1 MTFNVLVSTRFFDPA
16 AEQLLRDNGCTII
29 STGLAYDIQ
38 DDVLDHDRL
47 SALLEGVDG
56 WVVGTVPVTE
66 ALMQAHPRLKVIARR
81 GVGYNN
87 VDIKA
92 AQALNKHVTIAS
104 GGNEAAVADHAVA
117 MFLSL
122 AKKLNESHLAL
133 QQGRWSTFVSTE
145 LFEKTVG
152 LIGFGRIARG
162 VAKRAK
168 GFDAKVL
175 AYDPFAD
182 AQMVAQHGATL
193 TTLEDLLARCDY
205 VSLHL
210 PYSKDT
216 RHIINADTLAMM
228 KKGAFLINTARGGLI
243 DEAAL
248 LEVLK
253 SGHLGGAGL
262 DVFENEPDLYD
273 PNVKGL
279 LAHPNVI
286 ATAHAAGSSEEGLQ
300 RTNKIAAQTVIDLL
314 NGRSIDPA
322 CLVV

>member
-1 MTFNVLVSTRFFDPA
+1 M
-16 AEQLLRDNGCTII
+16 
-29 STGLAYDIQ
+29 
-38 DDVLDHDRL
+38 
-47 SALLEGVDG
+47 
-56 WVVGTVPVTE
+56 
-66 ALMQAHPRLKVIARR
+66 
-81 GVGYNN
+81 
-87 VDIKA
+87 DIKA

-122 AKKLNESHLAL
+122 TKKLNESHLAL

-182 AQMVAQHGATL
+182 AQKVAQHGATL

-262 DVFENEPDLYD
+262 DVFENEPDLDD